1 MLATLPQMRK
11 VLRKVSMLTLLLLT
25 IACERDDICAEG
37 TPTTPRVLIG
47 FYDIANQDEFK
58 PVSRLTAYGEDLVL
72 DENGQPTQPVTNSAA
87 TLVFNTN
94 TTELALPLLVG
105 TEGDEVVTRF
115 VLEQSTNF
123 RLDDNAN
130 TSSNEDIL
138 ELRYKP
144 QFVYVS
150 RACGYKSVFTELEVV
165 PISDPDNWI
174 INVVINENINGTVE
188 NENTIHVQIFH

>member
-1 MLATLPQMRK
+1 MDVTPPQMRK
-11 VLRKVSMLTLLLLT
+11 VLRKVSLLSLLLLIT
-25 IACERDDICAEG
+25 ACERDDICAEG

-105 TEGDEVVTRF
+105 TEGEEVVTRF
-115 VLEQSTNF
+115 VLEQSTNL
-123 RLDDNAN
+123 RLDDNVN

-165 PISDPDNWI
+165 PISDSDNWI
-174 INVVINENINGTVE
+174 INVAINENINGTVE

>member
-1 MLATLPQMRK
+1 MRK
-11 VLRKVSMLTLLLLT
+11 VLRKVSMLALLLLT

>member
-1 MLATLPQMRK
+1 MLVTLPQMRK
-11 VLRKVSMLTLLLLT
+11 VLRKVSMLALILLT

-58 PVSRLTAYGEDLVL
+58 PVSRLTAYGENLVL

-87 TLVFNTN
+87 TLVFNAN

-105 TEGDEVVTRF
+105 AEGEEVVTRF

-165 PISDPDNWI
+165 PVADSNNWI
-174 INVVINENINGTVE
+174 INVAINENINGTVE